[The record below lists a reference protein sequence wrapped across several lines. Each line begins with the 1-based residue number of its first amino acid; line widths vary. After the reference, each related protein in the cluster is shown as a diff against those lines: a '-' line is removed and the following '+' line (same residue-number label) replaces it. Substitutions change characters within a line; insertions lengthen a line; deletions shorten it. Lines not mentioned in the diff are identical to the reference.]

1 MVLAVLGQLKRQQ
14 GKHSARKPPKLDIL
28 RICDGAHSQTN
39 NSMQWNV
46 IKCKT
51 MQYDAIQC
59 YTLKY
64 HEISYTTMQDHA
76 ISHYS
81 RPICI
86 TYTFNH
92 ELHTI
97 YIPYIYH
104 IYTIYIPY
112 IYIIHHTLYHTLYT
126 IYHIPYTIYNMPYAI
141 CHITCNT
148 MLYNKIP

>member
-1 MVLAVLGQLKRQQ
+1 MCPLQTMNLTQMCPLKHFRIRLICAPFKQQ

-64 HEISYTTMQDHA
+64 HEIPYTTMQDHA

-86 TYTFNH
+86 TYTFYH

-97 YIPYIYH
+97 YIPYIS
-104 IYTIYIPY
+104 YTI
-112 IYIIHHTLYHTLYT
+112 HYT
-126 IYHIPYTIYNMPYAI
+126 IHYIQYNIFHIP
-141 CHITCNT
+141 
-148 MLYNKIP
+148 